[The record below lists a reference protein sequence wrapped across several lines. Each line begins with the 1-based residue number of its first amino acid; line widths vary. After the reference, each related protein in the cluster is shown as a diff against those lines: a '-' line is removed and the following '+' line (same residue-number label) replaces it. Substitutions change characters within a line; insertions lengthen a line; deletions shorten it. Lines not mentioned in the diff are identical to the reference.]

1 MWRSLKNEK
10 CRSSKAGWSWK
21 WKCCQTEWKIHWSK
35 KHSRMPGWWRRL
47 FAAKFSASKF
57 AEAAAF
63 SFSISISEIRQR
75 SCSSSTLLKSLF
87 TCKSRRTVNG
97 ALVATRKIQVTATIK
112 STLYQQS
119 KVQQW
124 EKLSVLKIWTVWV
137 LKTFYKTSILSK
149 ATHSSILKILVKFL
163 PPSSIQ
169 KSLNPPMDVLIKSP
183 SVPICKHVLCAT
195 QFTDKK
201 WCCQHS
207 AKMAFCETVDHLSI
221 ANIWYDDHHQCWSSS
236 HFDQIWWECKSYYVD
251 ILWKEQRCNS
261 DEKFDE
267 NLMKMNY
274 FWFVWHYTTDIGFSW
289 CNSFSSK

>member
-1 MWRSLKNEK
+1 MTMSQLMIFVTYLKLYEHQCRRICATRTASDWDMVVNIFLAGATTWKPGKRS
-10 CRSSKAGWSWK
+10 
-21 WKCCQTEWKIHWSK
+21 CQTEWKIHWSK

-124 EKLSVLKIWTVWV
+124 
-137 LKTFYKTSILSK
+137 
-149 ATHSSILKILVKFL
+149 
-163 PPSSIQ
+163 
-169 KSLNPPMDVLIKSP
+169 
-183 SVPICKHVLCAT
+183 
-195 QFTDKK
+195 
-201 WCCQHS
+201 
-207 AKMAFCETVDHLSI
+207 
-221 ANIWYDDHHQCWSSS
+221 
-236 HFDQIWWECKSYYVD
+236 
-251 ILWKEQRCNS
+251 
-261 DEKFDE
+261 
-267 NLMKMNY
+267 
-274 FWFVWHYTTDIGFSW
+274 
-289 CNSFSSK
+289 